1 MPTFENADLGKN
13 EFVAFSLS
21 GTANLETATLHVSWS
36 RCTYGDEPL
45 KLRDVEEVL
54 ILPYTK
60 AGPADALRE
69 ALYQLAE
76 KL

>member
-1 MPTFENADLGKN
+1 MPTHENMDLSRN

-21 GTANLETATLHVSWS
+21 GTANLETATLHLHWS
-36 RCTYGDEPL
+36 RCTYGDQPQT
-45 KLRDVEEVL
+45 LREVEQVL
-54 ILPYTK
+54 SLPYTK
-60 AGPADALRE
+60 AGPADAVRE